1 MTSATLDEHVAM
13 LNAVNLK
20 PGEAA
25 EFALD
30 LAASENEDRYYRAS
44 NTAKQLGFNPA
55 AMDDA
60 HRYTVAAAALLIAA
74 EDAQLS
80 PFDRWLRKNIARAEF
95 DTYTARDL
103 ALLRRGFEG
112 GCNG

>member
-13 LNAVNLK
+13 LNAADLK
-20 PGEAA
+20 PDEAA

-30 LAASENEDRYYRAS
+30 LAASENEDRYYKAS

-55 AMDDA
+55 AMNDA

-74 EDAQLS
+74 EDAQLT
-80 PFDRWLRKNIARAEF
+80 PFDRWLRKTYPRAEINAF
-95 DTYTARDL
+95 SEHTLTLMWKAY
-103 ALLRRGFEG
+103 EG
-112 GCNG
+112 GSNG